1 MKNSDMSAGSV
12 QVKLR
17 ETGFNTTT
25 TTTVEDND
33 KQNVVQRNVG
43 LDHISCTKTHCMD
56 TRTESTVY
64 SDIFVKTAGLY
75 LSNFSWGVRVSDPQ
89 TQSAFG
95 PTRRPQRMAACCLP
109 LMVRYHPQ
117 T

>member
-17 ETGFNTTT
+17 ETGFNTTTTTTT

-75 LSNFSWGVRVSDPQ
+75 LSNFSWGG
-89 TQSAFG
+89 QSFG
-95 PTRRPQRMAACCLP
+95 W
-109 LMVRYHPQ
+109 
-117 T
+117 